1 MVAGGRCRAK
11 GDGGGGGGGGRSIA
25 DFCLSQND
33 PVDRRRQRVQCLSA
47 GVANAQERVAL
58 RNLPSLTIVT
68 GEKTNKSGDI

>member
-1 MVAGGRCRAK
+1 MVAGGRRRAK
-11 GDGGGGGGGGRSIA
+11 GDGGGGGGGRSIA